1 MTLSTLVG
9 FEEYTDPQEFHDW
22 INRELLGAPHA
33 KYDVIGPE
41 GKYLTDTYRYGHN
54 TMMNDPGQGLDAW
67 AITYHNNGAVIEWES
82 HLAEGEEPEEDEDEP
97 ALRVYTDFDTPNGYR
112 KFDPVTGERMGCT
125 DLHREFIC
133 RIIVE
138 YATPRNLTVWWHNE
152 FTGGWFKDIE
162 GLVDFR

>member
-22 INRELLGAPHA
+22 INRELLWAPHA
-33 KYDVIGPE
+33 QFDLNGPE
-41 GKYLTDTYRYGHN
+41 GNEWGSWQN
-54 TMMNDPGQGLDAW
+54 TIVNRPSQGLDAW
-67 AITYHNNGAVIEWES
+67 AITHHNNGEVIEWES
-82 HLAEGEEPEEDEDEP
+82 YLAEGEEPEDEALEP
-97 ALRVYTDFDTPNGYR
+97 ALRVYVDFDTAYGYR

-133 RIIVE
+133 RIIDE

-152 FTGGWFKDIE
+152 FTGEWFKDIA